1 MHHGIQRLYYRHLKN
16 QNRCLSYFIFNKTNF
31 GFIHSL
37 INIKFGTNYKL
48 IAESALLKKL
58 ENSGK
63 AKMNKFLAAVK

>member
-1 MHHGIQRLYYRHLKN
+1 M
-16 QNRCLSYFIFNKTNF
+16 NF

-48 IAESALLKKL
+48 IAESALLKKKL

-63 AKMNKFLAAVK
+63 AEMNKFLAAVK